1 MSDLKAVAAEDRE
14 PEGTEPNEIG
24 DALARALV
32 ELRAIGRDLLELAN
46 VGLDKAKLGVRAG
59 AFRLLILTWLGL
71 TAAAATIVAAYFV
84 VDGLSRG
91 MGELF
96 GGQIWAGRL
105 VGGSLILLLIGA
117 VALVARARSRR
128 ANLERLKKKYQEA
141 PR

>member
-1 MSDLKAVAAEDRE
+1 MVQAVRTEDRE
-14 PEGTEPNEIG
+14 PEEAQRNEIG

-32 ELRAIGRDLLELAN
+32 ELRAIGRDLLDLAN
-46 VGLDKAKLGVRAG
+46 VGLDRAKLGLRSG

-84 VDGLSRG
+84 VDGLARG
-91 MGELF
+91 IGELL

-117 VALVARARSRR
+117 VALTVRARSRR
-128 ANLERLKKKYQEA
+128 ENLERLQNKYREA
-141 PR
+141 SR